1 MEPNLSII
9 AIEPFYERIS
19 FTLIHKHSQLQLH
32 ENAFFEFSIWVIPW
46 AWQTYRLMNRWTN
59 NASYRVAHTHSKSI
73 KNAFGHLDN
82 LLRQAGPR
90 VLKKTVQ
97 SMQISSTK
105 DLVFDSSNSWQ
116 KMPVPKRK
124 QLKDVQEKWKSSQQK
139 LIDHGVKDSDANALQ
154 HQDADKID
162 SINEKTWWTTQQW

>member
-1 MEPNLSII
+1 
-9 AIEPFYERIS
+9 
-19 FTLIHKHSQLQLH
+19 
-32 ENAFFEFSIWVIPW
+32 
-46 AWQTYRLMNRWTN
+46 
-59 NASYRVAHTHSKSI
+59 
-73 KNAFGHLDN
+73 
-82 LLRQAGPR
+82 
-90 VLKKTVQ
+90 
-97 SMQISSTK
+97 MQISSTK